1 MCRDR
6 RGSTSASGHASLG
19 PIRRIARSSS
29 LSWLIVGELS
39 NADADGAYHLCDI
52 DLSGIDMSTGLVV
65 GFYGLLD
72 PATDV
77 WHIDDVE
84 LVRAEP

>member
-1 MCRDR
+1 MV
-6 RGSTSASGHASLG
+6 SLTDG
-19 PIRRIARSSS
+19 VD
-29 LSWLIVGELS
+29 WQVVGELFD
-39 NADADGAYHLCDI
+39 ADADGVYRQYDI
-52 DLSGIDMSTGLVV
+52 DLSGIDTSQGLLV

-84 LVRAEP
+84 LARAEP

>member
-1 MCRDR
+1 
-6 RGSTSASGHASLG
+6 
-19 PIRRIARSSS
+19 
-29 LSWLIVGELS
+29 VGELS